1 MFYIKL
7 FSPPF
12 FFCNSISNSN
22 IKGNSIRC
30 GTNRSNG
37 ASKRNARIPRSFSLF
52 SFFFKSRLFQKK
64 EKLDTLVQTLFH
76 RCVITNK
83 FEITASHHTTA
94 SSLIPLDRNRD
105 SAGSFD
111 LITDTP
117 TRDRSNQ
124 LLIIDADRSAKW
136 QVTVL
141 WIIVRGSERILDSL
155 HAPATPSQSPPPRGI
170 NSPNGIKDKVRGQPA
185 G

>member
-1 MFYIKL
+1 METDIDRQSSRGFAVVFYFFL
-7 FSPPF
+7 FVCFTSNFSLPLF

-52 SFFFKSRLFQKK
+52 SFFFKSRLFKKK

-124 LLIIDADRSAKW
+124 AVNYR
-136 QVTVL
+136 
-141 WIIVRGSERILDSL
+141 RR
-155 HAPATPSQSPPPRGI
+155 
-170 NSPNGIKDKVRGQPA
+170 
-185 G
+185 

>member
-1 MFYIKL
+1 METDIDRQSSRGFAVVFYFFL
-7 FSPPF
+7 FVCFTSNFSLPLF
-12 FFCNSISNSN
+12 FFVILFPTAISRVIQSAA
-22 IKGNSIRC
+22 GP
-30 GTNRSNG
+30 TDQM
-37 ASKRNARIPRSFSLF
+37 AHPRETHVSPVLFLSSL
-52 SFFFKSRLFQKK
+52 FFFKSRLFKKK

-124 LLIIDADRSAKW
+124 PVNYR
-136 QVTVL
+136 
-141 WIIVRGSERILDSL
+141 RR
-155 HAPATPSQSPPPRGI
+155 
-170 NSPNGIKDKVRGQPA
+170 
-185 G
+185 